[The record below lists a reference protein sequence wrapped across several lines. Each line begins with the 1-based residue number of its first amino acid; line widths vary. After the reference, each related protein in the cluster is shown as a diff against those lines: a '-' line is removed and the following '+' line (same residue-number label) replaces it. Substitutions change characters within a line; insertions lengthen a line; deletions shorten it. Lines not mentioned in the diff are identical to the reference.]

1 MGIKNIASRVP
12 SFFDLWI
19 VTLRCDSN
27 PISCIGLGGGTQ
39 VITHW
44 NSYIRVHFSPTYSP
58 LCHPWT
64 RCRILSLQIVSSES
78 LRSQPDDPFKG
89 SELNLQCP
97 AGSASF
103 IQSLREVVL
112 PRACWGRPIKLLPR
126 KLQNYSQ
133 TDRACQGY
141 AAAHSSRGGG
151 CPSAPEGLKEAEEV
165 LQCNSWPQPPSA
177 SPTWSLFSSYSA
189 VFIFPS
195 SLT

>member
-1 MGIKNIASRVP
+1 MLSLIVMGIKNIASRVP

-64 RCRILSLQIVSSES
+64 RCRIPSLQIVSSES
-78 LRSQPDDPFKG
+78 LPFQPDDPFKG

-103 IQSLREVVL
+103 IQSLCEVVL
-112 PRACWGRPIKLLPR
+112 P
-126 KLQNYSQ
+126 
-133 TDRACQGY
+133 
-141 AAAHSSRGGG
+141 
-151 CPSAPEGLKEAEEV
+151 
-165 LQCNSWPQPPSA
+165 
-177 SPTWSLFSSYSA
+177 
-189 VFIFPS
+189 
-195 SLT
+195 